1 MHHSFILKC
10 ASLSR
15 ARRARRAQ
23 AHSGGAGPGAPAH
36 SQVDVDGHVQQR
48 QAVAARAAS
57 KRPGESSATGGAV
70 GVLSVEC
77 TWCFRG
83 WNEDVGPLPGV
94 GVGGAGDGKWDGE
107 EKWDGDDPGAQIG
120 RVLT

>member
-15 ARRARRAQ
+15 AQRARRAQ
-23 AHSGGAGPGAPAH
+23 VHSGGAGPGAPAH

-57 KRPGESSATGGAV
+57 KRPGESSATGAAV

-77 TWCFRG
+77 TWGFRG
-83 WNEDVGPLPGV
+83 WDEDVGPLLRV
-94 GVGGAGDGKWDGE
+94 GWVGLGTESGTGMTRECRRGC
-107 EKWDGDDPGAQIG
+107 
-120 RVLT
+120 RLT